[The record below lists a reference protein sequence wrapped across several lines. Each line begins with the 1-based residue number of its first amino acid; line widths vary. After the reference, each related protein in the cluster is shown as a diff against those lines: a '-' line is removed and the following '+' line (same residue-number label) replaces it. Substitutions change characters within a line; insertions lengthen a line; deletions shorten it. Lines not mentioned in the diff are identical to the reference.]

1 MASSNRSSLTAVHM
15 NSPPPLLHTDSQTKL
30 ETKPSNTRHPLTFYE
45 YQSDTISTAPKTCRE
60 TIVSHIIQFRKN
72 HREFLAEF
80 IGTFILV
87 LLICGI
93 SAEETLGIGV
103 NRSWLTSSFGSGLA
117 ILIAICVAG
126 HVSGGHLNPAVTL
139 TFWAFSGFPARKV
152 PVYMAAQ
159 YLGAFTGAAL
169 LYAMIEPA
177 ISQFD
182 HGDRQILGKLGTAG
196 IFGTYPPL
204 YVGIGSAIASEVVG
218 TALLLLVIMVSGH
231 PNNLPFRTVQGVMI
245 AAGVVAIS
253 LGLGYTSGFS
263 INPARDLGPRLFT
276 AIAGWGYEV
285 FTIHHYYA
293 LVPMFAPFL
302 GGLIGGLIFT
312 VFVD

>member
-1 MASSNRSSLTAVHM
+1 MASNRSSLTAVHT
-15 NSPPPLLHTDSQTKL
+15 NSPSPVHMDSQTKL
-30 ETKPSNTRHPLTFYE
+30 EIKPSNTHHPLTFYE
-45 YQSDTISTAPKTCRE
+45 YQSDTISTAPKTCCE

-182 HGDRQILGKLGTAG
+182 HGDRQILGELGTAG

-276 AIAGWGYEV
+276 AIAGWGHEV
-285 FTIHHYYA
+285 FTVHHYYA

-302 GGLIGGLIFT
+302 GGLIGGLVFT